1 MLFETRCKLQSRRPI
16 KSSVRTESVP
26 DLVEKRKKRIAE
38 GRKKKGDEN
47 WKGEDG
53 MNKKDTGIEIE
64 FKILIF
70 S

>member
-1 MLFETRCKLQSRRPI
+1 MLFVTRCKLQSPRPI
-16 KSSVRTESVP
+16 KSLVRTESVP
-26 DLVEKRKKRIAE
+26 DLVGKRKKRIAE
-38 GRKKKGDEN
+38 GKKKKGEES

-53 MNKKDTGIEIE
+53 KNKKDTGIEFE